1 MKTSKNMSKDIV
13 YANENNN
20 ISPTEGYMPDFSKT
34 VKDRN
39 GDTWCYDYET
49 NSVLRVKLE
58 KPVYTTI
65 PQEVLLDLLSIVAKS
80 DKDTH

>member
-1 MKTSKNMSKDIV
+1 MEHSNP
-13 YANENNN
+13 A
-20 ISPTEGYMPDFSKT
+20 EGYMPDFSKT

-49 NSVLRVKLE
+49 GSVLRVKLE

-65 PQEVLLDLLSIVAKS
+65 PQEVLLDLLSVVAKKGS
-80 DKDTH
+80 ETP